1 MVSSD
6 PNQVPLLQYLGP
18 VLLTVDSS
26 LPTHHVASPGQQ
38 QQQHKAVL
46 LLTASLWAL
55 LSMWAAHTMI
65 ILYCGHSL
73 HSFSTPLSSEARW
86 THPLRPKW
94 RCWAHL
100 YHSSLTH
107 WPHKMSSFSL
117 PHSTVSLL
125 CCAFLYQLLRSIFA
139 AVKVSV
145 AAHWPTNWCCRPCY
159 H

>member
-1 MVSSD
+1 MVCTAFTVETLLVFVYKLLTNSVAQPAAAPRYVPVADTFCTLIMVSSD

-38 QQQHKAVL
+38 QQQQLKAVF

-55 LSMWAAHTMI
+55 LSMSHTMI

-86 THPLRPKW
+86 THPLRPNW
-94 RCWAHL
+94 RCWTHL

-107 WPHKMSSFSL
+107 
-117 PHSTVSLL
+117 
-125 CCAFLYQLLRSIFA
+125 
-139 AVKVSV
+139 
-145 AAHWPTNWCCRPCY
+145 
-159 H
+159 